1 MNPSSHYLPLF
12 GFLCINLNYFF
23 FSIDGNEGSFFQ
35 LQVSKSQDGRRVA
48 YVHLETRKKL
58 DREITPNFKL
68 NITNGKGYLDLT
80 VNILD
85 INDNPPVF
93 DKSEYKVNVNHSVA
107 IGTNLVTVTANDAD
121 EGKNAILDYSIAN
134 GLDSVFKINANTG
147 MYRYEQMNCQICRKI
162 FKL

>member
-1 MNPSSHYLPLF
+1 MVV
-12 GFLCINLNYFF
+12 LCINLIFF

-93 DKSEYKVNVNHSVA
+93 DKSEYKVNVNDSVA

-147 MYRYEQMNCQICRKI
+147 MYRCGQMKWHN
-162 FKL
+162 F